1 MNEERASEGPPR
13 GSGGSGGAFSRTEGT
28 RRAGRGATGR
38 GGASAEGAA
47 GGSDAQREP
56 REQVAADVPVAR
68 GGRRRVAAEPALD
81 VGDLAQALQRS
92 VAAIGT
98 AGPPRAGLTRI
109 RRRAKARAR
118 RRTVMAGGA
127 GVLFMAMAVSVLT
140 GNSFDIVPVLTGV
153 VGLGG
158 GGGGGGD
165 GGGAASG
172 STSPAADGP
181 GQVRTVR
188 PTGGLKGPAIGP
200 GIVAATPS
208 ALVASGVGAC
218 GATDLTTV
226 ASVDTVIGGVS
237 YGHVEAVAMRT
248 CAVAGPPVLQ
258 VDNAAAN
265 AASSVVILQ
274 HIPSDGSQLPQVP
287 TWGTVLVLHAGQGY
301 DFQFAWAPDTCP
313 AASSSAGPTGSS
325 AGSGGGAGVAGGG
338 PSAVTGTAAGSANAG
353 EYQLSYLV
361 TATSPTSPV
370 TLQASCGATVY
381 VTDVYE
387 RGAYPLPKPDSATP
401 TPPPSSTSAA
411 PSSAA
416 PPPPPSTSAPAP
428 APSSAAPS
436 TGTAGGESPGAPA
449 ASPAMGTS
457 AADTSTGQTAGP

>member
-13 GSGGSGGAFSRTEGT
+13 RSGGSGGAFSRGEGT
-28 RRAGRGATGR
+28 RRAGRGGTGR
-38 GGASAEGAA
+38 GGAGHEGPAR
-47 GGSDAQREP
+47 GSGAQWEWD
-56 REQVAADVPVAR
+56 QVAAAVPVAR
-68 GGRRRVAAEPALD
+68 GGRRRVAAQAPLD
-81 VGDLAQALQRS
+81 SGDLAQALQRS

-109 RRRAKARAR
+109 RRRAKARQR

-127 GVLFMAMAVSVLT
+127 GVLFVAMAVSVLT
-140 GNSFDIVPVLTGV
+140 GKSFDIVPVLTGV

-158 GGGGGGD
+158 GDGD
-165 GGGAASG
+165 GGGA
-172 STSPAADGP
+172 TSSSPSAAADGP

-200 GIVAATPS
+200 GVVAATPS
-208 ALVASGVGAC
+208 ALAASGVGAC

-237 YGHVEAVAMRT
+237 YGHVEAVAAHT

-258 VDNAAAN
+258 VENAAAN
-265 AASSVVILQ
+265 AASSVVILR
-274 HIPSDGSQLPQVP
+274 HTPSDGSQLPRVP
-287 TWGTVLVLHAGQGY
+287 TWGTVLVLHEGQGY

-313 AASSSAGPTGSS
+313 AAASSAGPTG
-325 AGSGGGAGVAGGG
+325 GSGGSSGGGSGAGPASGG

-353 EYQLSYLV
+353 DYQLSYLV

-370 TLQASCGATVY
+370 TLQAVCGATVY
-381 VTDVYE
+381 VTDVYA
-387 RGAYPLPKPDSATP
+387 RGAYPLPEPDAATP
-401 TPPPSSTSAA
+401 TPPPSSASAA

-416 PPPPPSTSAPAP
+416 PSPPPSTTASAP

-436 TGTAGGESPGAPA
+436 TGTGGGVSPGAPA
-449 ASPAMGTS
+449 ASPAIGTPT
-457 AADTSTGQTAGP
+457 AGASTGQAAGP